1 MKNLKIFD
9 LEKLKQKLILQ
20 NDVIEELKKSRRIKS
35 ERDIYGDG
43 DPTFLFS
50 LLIKKFGYLLDPE
63 DMSSFTK
70 EGIKKRKVFN
80 AIVRRLGPSFLKTKQ
95 IIEDRKELAGEY
107 FDVEPLNIPDEPV
120 IYVSNHGFRDD
131 ILGSIL
137 AAGRHAYVM
146 FGSLPQFYNEIEGPL
161 LFGNGVIIVNRKVKE
176 SRAAS
181 VDKSKSVI
189 ENGCSIII
197 FPEGVWNKSP
207 NQLTLPLWRGA
218 YEIAKQT
225 GAKIV
230 PIVHYI
236 KDPTLTTP
244 KEDNP
249 FHTVVDNPI
258 DVSEMSEKE
267 ALEAISEKFSTWH
280 FLMMEK
286 YGQTTREE
294 ALAGYESSQ
303 EAWDE
308 QLRLRSKT
316 ADKYDFEM
324 ETKADYRPKEIVLPE
339 DVFSS
344 IADLEL
350 TRENAVE
357 VLAARKI
364 VRERKDNDFQRR
376 F

>member
-20 NDVIEELKKSRRIKS
+20 NDVIEELKKSKRIKS

-95 IIEDRKELAGEY
+95 IIEDRKKLAGEY

-137 AAGRHAYVM
+137 SAGRHAYVM